1 MSQYEAHPM
10 RDPSLPFI
18 LLFAHRRSDRATNP
32 SNWHENLEILYITG
46 GTGTVHCNEEQLS
59 VGEGD
64 VAILNANCL
73 HTVSTSQEIQYA
85 CLIVDRSFC
94 LANHFDTNRIHYQH
108 LIRDP
113 RLTEAMD
120 RLLEEYRL
128 PTETPFRTQGIRAA
142 VLQIMALV
150 GRNYSREEPTP
161 LVDSRLLASIKQA
174 TGYIHDQSHRE
185 LSLEEVS
192 ELVGLSKYYFA
203 REFHRITGYTFVAY
217 VNLIR
222 CEKAKRLLVKD
233 QMSVGCVGRACGF
246 PSASHFTRTFLHFT
260 GCLPSVYRE
269 QGGERPSVRPS
280 QKSSK
285 R

>member
-18 LLFAHRRSDRATNP
+18 LLFTHRRSDRATNP
-32 SNWHENLEILYITG
+32 SNWHENLEILYVTE
-46 GTGTVHCNEEQLS
+46 GTGTVYCNEEQLS

-120 RLLEEYRL
+120 HLLEEYRL

-142 VLQIMALV
+142 ILQVLTVA
-150 GRNYSREEPTP
+150 GRHYSRKEDTP
-161 LVDSRLLASIKQA
+161 ATDSRLLASIKQA
-174 TGYIHDQSHRE
+174 MGYIRDQSDRD

-222 CEKAKRLLVKD
+222 CEKAKHLLAKD
-233 QMSVGCVGRACGF
+233 QMSVASVGRSCGF

-260 GCLPSVYRE
+260 GCLPSAYRE
-269 QGGERPSVRPS
+269 SGRAHTPENPH
-280 QKSSK
+280 KSTK